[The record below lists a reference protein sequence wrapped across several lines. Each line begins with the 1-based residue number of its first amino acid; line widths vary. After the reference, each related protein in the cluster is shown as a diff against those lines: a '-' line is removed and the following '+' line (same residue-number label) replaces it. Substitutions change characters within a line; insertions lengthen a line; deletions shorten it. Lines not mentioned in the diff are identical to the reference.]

1 MKNMIELK
9 TCPTCGSAKI
19 QKVRRT
25 VTRGP
30 IGRRYTVPQLT
41 FHECPACGEQVYGP
55 EAMEKIEV
63 FRGVSRMAE
72 AAPASRTK

>member
-1 MKNMIELK
+1 MKSMIDLK

-19 QKVRRT
+19 RKVRRT

-30 IGRRYTVPQLT
+30 VGRRYTVPQLT

-55 EAMEKIEV
+55 EAMQKIQSRRE
-63 FRGVSRMAE
+63 SARMAQD
-72 AAPASRTK
+72 ATTS